1 MLMTSAAHSDNS
13 RLMILAAGTFA
24 VILWGATPVV
34 TKFAVNGVEPL
45 SVALLR
51 TLIAAIIALPMIFWA
66 KLLPPESVSGRIFLL
81 VSALGGFVVFPVLF
95 TLGVERTSATHAALI
110 LALLPILTG
119 AIAKGLERR
128 WPAKTWWTGSAIAFL
143 GTLLL
148 VALRHEEGGEGD
160 ALAGDI
166 MILISCLGASAGYV
180 AGARAGQEAG
190 TWPVTFWGLLIG
202 GLVLLPFVPLGLNL
216 EDLPALPADLWLA
229 VLYLALASSIVA
241 YAAWYWALG
250 RGDTAQVGQL
260 QFAQPLVGLA
270 LAALLLSESL
280 TWGLLVA
287 AAMILCG
294 VFIVQRGRLSE
305 TKKGS
310 A

>member
-1 MLMTSAAHSDNS
+1 MLMTSAADSS
-13 RLMILAAGTFA
+13 SRRLMILAAGVFA
-24 VILWGATPVV
+24 VFLWGATPVV
-34 TKFAVNGVEPL
+34 TKFAVNGVDPL
-45 SVALLR
+45 AVALLR
-51 TLIAAIIALPMIFWA
+51 TLLAAVIALPMILWA
-66 KLLPPESVSGRIFLL
+66 RLRAPLSGRGRLFLP
-81 VSALGGFVVFPVLF
+81 VSALGGFVIFPLLF

-119 AIAKGLERR
+119 AIAKALERT

-148 VALRHEEGGEGD
+148 VALRHEDSGQEAALLGD
-160 ALAGDI
+160 VL
-166 MILISCLGASAGYV
+166 ILVSCLGASAGYV

-190 TWPVTFWGLLIG
+190 TWAVTFWGILIG
-202 GLVLLPFVPLGLNL
+202 GLVLLPFVPAALAM
-216 EDLPALPADLWLA
+216 EDLRGVSADLWLA

-270 LAALLLSESL
+270 LAALFLAETL

-294 VFIVQRGRLSE
+294 VFIVQRGRLGE
-305 TKKGS
+305 AKR
-310 A
+310 AEA